1 MKLRQH
7 LELEP
12 IITGKKLP
20 CDVEHLEHEYH
31 SKSRDI
37 TINIGDMELIYFV
50 RVFNQTKSDYDDM
63 KISVDSSKRAYE
75 MQKERM
81 IRLQEEI
88 DELKN
93 KNETLNGIIEE
104 KDEIL
109 HKLLDRP
116 HWTEPPTNGHR
127 YVFSGIPNDTEGQE
141 TLDNIKKY
149 LNKESYTI
157 RVKGQHLKKEL
168 YGQGKAYHGA
178 TLGDSTHMRV
188 YIDKKKGEE

>member
-37 TINIGDMELIYFV
+37 TTNIGDMDLIYFV

-93 KNETLNGIIEE
+93 KNETLNGIVEE

-109 HKLLDRP
+109 HKLLNRP
-116 HWTEPPTNGHR
+116 HWTEQPTNGHR

>member
-37 TINIGDMELIYFV
+37 TTNIGDMDLIYFV

-93 KNETLNGIIEE
+93 QLRQ
-104 KDEIL
+104 
-109 HKLLDRP
+109 LLDR
-116 HWTEPPTNGHR
+116 
-127 YVFSGIPNDTEGQE
+127 
-141 TLDNIKKY
+141 
-149 LNKESYTI
+149 
-157 RVKGQHLKKEL
+157 
-168 YGQGKAYHGA
+168 
-178 TLGDSTHMRV
+178 
-188 YIDKKKGEE
+188 